1 MVLAFLAFGQLATTA
16 NRAVAR
22 RTVALWV
29 VAALL
34 LGWGTYGVA
43 RAAEP
48 FLPALAV
55 SAEHQHETTGQE
67 EGTATHEH
75 QAGEATPESH
85 EHQH

>member
-1 MVLAFLAFGQLATTA
+1 
-16 NRAVAR
+16 
-22 RTVALWV
+22 
-29 VAALL
+29 
-34 LGWGTYGVA
+34 VA

-55 SAEHQHETTGQE
+55 SAEHQHETSGQE